1 MKKYIKLL
9 VPTILAIIL
18 ILPFNN
24 VQAKT
29 LGELKK
35 AYETTLNKYNET
47 KNNIKLTE
55 EQISSAKSR
64 IDSIYTEMA
73 QAEKD
78 IQNTTN
84 EITKLNNQIAEKEKQ
99 MKELMKFFQVS
110 SGESTYLEYIF
121 SADSITDFIYRV
133 SVTEQLSKYNNNLID
148 EMHKM
153 IDKNNKNIES
163 LHKKEDSLKSLQ
175 SELTEKVTELSKS
188 KDALGEESLS
198 YEEEL
203 KAQKSILDY
212 YTKSGCKD
220 NEDVSSCGSAQLPAG
235 TKFWRP
241 LSSGC
246 ITENYGY
253 RICPFHGKEIHSGMD
268 MACGNHKIYAVSDGK
283 VKYTG
288 YSRGGYGNYIVIH
301 HNINGRKY
309 SSLYGHLAAIY
320 VKQGDIVNKDT
331 VIGLM
336 GSTGASTGT
345 HLHLNIYNGWYLQAG
360 ESASLTDPRNY
371 INFPTYNGGA
381 YARFADRTT
390 YYN

>member
-1 MKKYIKLL
+1 MKNYLKFI
-9 VPTILAIIL
+9 VPTIITITLL
-18 ILPFNN
+18 FPFLN
-24 VQAKT
+24 VEAKT
-29 LGELKK
+29 FGDLKK
-35 AYETTLNKYNET
+35 TYEDTLSKYNET

-55 EQISSAKSR
+55 EQISSTKSR
-64 IDSIYTEMA
+64 IESIYTEME

-78 IQNTTN
+78 IQSTTN
-84 EITKLNNQIAEKEKQ
+84 EITKLNSQIAEKEQQ

-121 SADSITDFIYRV
+121 EADSITDFIYRI
-133 SVTEQLSKYNNNLID
+133 SVTEQLSKYNNELID
-148 EMHKM
+148 EMHRM
-153 IDKNNKNIES
+153 IEKNNKNIEE
-163 LHKKEDSLKSLQ
+163 LHKKEDSLKKLQ

-203 KAQKSILDY
+203 KAQKSILEY
-212 YTKSGCKD
+212 YEKAGCKD
-220 NEDVSSCGSAQLPAG
+220 NEDISSCGNAQLPAG

-268 MACGNHKIYAVSDGK
+268 MACGDHKIYSVSDGK
-283 VKYTG
+283 VKYVG
-288 YSRGGYGNYIVIH
+288 YSKGGYGNYIVIH

-320 VKQGDIVNKDT
+320 VKQGDIVTKDS

-345 HLHLNIYNGWYLQAG
+345 HLHLNIYNGWYLQPG

-371 INFPTYNGGA
+371 INFPSYNGGS
-381 YARFADRTT
+381 YSRFADRTT

>member
-9 VPTILAIIL
+9 VPTILTIIL

-198 YEEEL
+198 YEIIIQNQVVKIMKMYQVVVVHSYL
-203 KAQKSILDY
+203 Q
-212 YTKSGCKD
+212 
-220 NEDVSSCGSAQLPAG
+220 V
-235 TKFWRP
+235 
-241 LSSGC
+241 LSSGDH
-246 ITENYGY
+246 Y
-253 RICPFHGKEIHSGMD
+253 
-268 MACGNHKIYAVSDGK
+268 
-283 VKYTG
+283 
-288 YSRGGYGNYIVIH
+288 
-301 HNINGRKY
+301 
-309 SSLYGHLAAIY
+309 HL
-320 VKQGDIVNKDT
+320 VV
-331 VIGLM
+331 
-336 GSTGASTGT
+336 
-345 HLHLNIYNGWYLQAG
+345 
-360 ESASLTDPRNY
+360 
-371 INFPTYNGGA
+371 
-381 YARFADRTT
+381 
-390 YYN
+390 